1 VFDGAE
7 AASATAP
14 PSAPGVSRPEPEP
27 GRYRL
32 LQLFS
37 LVLIAGGG
45 ALAFV
50 AVRTA
55 PELLSGEGPLPG
67 EASRVVG
74 ALALASLAGLAVVVG
89 LVANAARSLVVREH
103 LPESRYRGPSLIVML
118 VLAIIAANLVAISA
132 ARDVAALLG
141 EGELTPLGTAVI
153 LTVTQLGLLGSV
165 ALFVAAPRALAGV
178 RLLPE
183 RGLWRSVV
191 LGLVLSVP
199 AWIGAQLIG
208 VVIVRLL
215 ELVGMQP
222 DVGVAEE
229 ALARADPAI
238 LVVALVIVA
247 PIAEEV
253 FFRGVVY
260 NAWLREYGPTRALVG
275 SAVLFGFIHG
285 SIFLF
290 VPILALGAVLALVY
304 RQTGSLPAAI
314 ALHAG
319 FNGITVALGL
329 LVRFGILDLPVT

>member
-1 VFDGAE
+1 
-7 AASATAP
+7 
-14 PSAPGVSRPEPEP
+14 
-27 GRYRL
+27 
-32 LQLFS
+32 
-37 LVLIAGGG
+37 
-45 ALAFV
+45 
-50 AVRTA
+50 
-55 PELLSGEGPLPG
+55 
-67 EASRVVG
+67 VG

-141 EGELTPLGTAVI
+141 EGELTPFGTAVI

-247 PIAEEV
+247 PIAEEI

-275 SAVLFGFIHG
+275 SAVLFGFIHA
-285 SIFLF
+285 SVFLF
-290 VPILALGAVLALVY
+290 VPIVALGAVLALVY
-304 RQTGSLPAAI
+304 RHTGSLPAAI